1 MSNIND
7 EPSWEDISSGVDDTV
22 DCFCCGR
29 MVFRNTTH
37 KERAKLDK
45 NTSLIV
51 SVCALCEG
59 IPADRWD
66 PWMGKNPPKSL
77 GRVEN

>member
-7 EPSWEDISSGVDDTV
+7 EPSLEDIFSGVDTV

-29 MVFRNTTH
+29 TVFRNSTH
-37 KERAKLDK
+37 QEKAKLDK
-45 NTSLIV
+45 SNNLIV

-59 IPADRWD
+59 IPADRWN